1 MVRLKVLF
9 ADDQIP
15 DDEIADSDIISVMTK
30 RYPHERYPHVD
41 PDDIEHFLSMR
52 EAVKVLRD
60 GGYDVSIANTK
71 RKALNLIK
79 ATHFDIAI
87 VDLRWYFDMDV
98 PDEDKENTGWAL
110 CDAIEEADRRAT
122 STPTFQIVCSSRFDK
137 KPAIA
142 MIAAQRS
149 KLPVFKSY
157 NEAGSQSLLASLNF
171 IEKYMS
177 SPHEVRLNEVKD
189 YWKTTKNELNE
200 AQKQESWWSAITI
213 VLVALSVILILV
225 GALAALFGYAQA
237 GTLTL
242 FSSAITSTVSI
253 LLIRQLNQ
261 MQQNTRNRRKNL
273 EQNFQDTMEQ
283 LKETEPKR

>member
-1 MVRLKVLF
+1 MARLKVLF

-15 DDEIADSDIISVMTK
+15 DDDIPDNDIISVMTK
-30 RYPHERYPHVD
+30 RYPHVD
-41 PDDIEHFLSMR
+41 PDDIGHFLSMR
-52 EAVKVLRD
+52 DAVKVLRD
-60 GGYDVSIANTK
+60 GGYDVSTANTK

-98 PDEDKENTGWAL
+98 PDQDKENTGWDL
-110 CDAIEEADRRAT
+110 CNAIEEADRRAT

-177 SPHEVRLNEVKD
+177 SPHEVRLNEIKD
-189 YWKTTKNELNE
+189 YWKTTNNELNKAE
-200 AQKQESWWSAITI
+200 KEESRWSAITF
-213 VLVALSVILILV
+213 VFVVLSVSLILA
-225 GALAALFGYAQA
+225 GALAVLFGYAQVS
-237 GTLTL
+237 TLTSI
-242 FSSAITSTVSI
+242 SSLITSVVSI
-253 LLIRQLNQ
+253 LLFGLLKQ
-261 MQQNTRNRRKNL
+261 MQQNTKNRQQNL
-273 EQNFQDTMEQ
+273 DRNFQSTMEQ